1 MKAWPALKKHLRLCT
16 KREEQGRHERTGSFQ
31 PPAYMPG
38 PEVALSAPNP
48 PMTRPPTRDVL
59 AGGRSLPPA
68 LRPEGSRGA
77 GRQGEAPDALGG

>member
-1 MKAWPALKKHLRLCT
+1 MASTEETPPPLHKEGGGAGPARADRLL
-16 KREEQGRHERTGSFQ
+16 
-31 PPAYMPG
+31 PAAFLQASG
-38 PEVALSAPNP
+38 PEVARSAPNP

-68 LRPEGSRGA
+68 LRPEGSRRA